1 MICKINKMWRSP
13 LYAIYCSLFTIMML
27 SSCYSD
33 DSSIATELLP
43 DITINGLAENGYT
56 IISYSDNYLDITAD
70 VKTGYP
76 ESELTYRWYLID
88 KTAEYEVRDEDNLY
102 ERELIG
108 EGKSLHYNVR
118 LVPGEY
124 EVVIEVSAANGYT
137 VSKKTE
143 LFVTTQFSEGYYILK
158 ETADGNTELDLCN
171 PAAMLY
177 LENCL
182 TTVHGKPF
190 EGAPEAV
197 STTISQGYIDDE
209 TNLMSASNIVTV
221 TTKNRE
227 IHVMRT
233 SDLKEI
239 MNNNNI
245 LFTKFESDEIPYS
258 IVQCM
263 WCNIMIT
270 NKGVRSQYQSSLDMQ
285 ESGRYGITNGIQTD
299 RYVAYERRSYCMF
312 LWDPY
317 TKNVVCC
324 DYNGTARQGTKEV
337 NNLSTMSSYDCLQ
350 IGYCE
355 ANKNIV
361 YVLRQKT
368 GMVWVMTITA
378 NIGSGWQMQQLKPI
392 KAFAPHVS
400 NSSIYS
406 VCATEATLLYG
417 ISDNKLWAY
426 DFENNL
432 EKEIIPSGITAD
444 ETLCYISDQYVGSK
458 ANSYIIIGTE
468 KGGNYILRFYKN
480 FGGQPDGEALFT
492 VSGKGHVRG
501 IRYTT
506 NDFSQSYNQG
516 ALMD

>member
-1 MICKINKMWRSP
+1 
-13 LYAIYCSLFTIMML
+13 
-27 SSCYSD
+27 
-33 DSSIATELLP
+33 
-43 DITINGLAENGYT
+43 
-56 IISYSDNYLDITAD
+56 
-70 VKTGYP
+70 
-76 ESELTYRWYLID
+76 
-88 KTAEYEVRDEDNLY
+88 
-102 ERELIG
+102 
-108 EGKSLHYNVR
+108 
-118 LVPGEY
+118 
-124 EVVIEVSAANGYT
+124 
-137 VSKKTE
+137 
-143 LFVTTQFSEGYYILK
+143 
-158 ETADGNTELDLCN
+158 
-171 PAAMLY
+171 
-177 LENCL
+177 
-182 TTVHGKPF
+182 
-190 EGAPEAV
+190 
-197 STTISQGYIDDE
+197 
-209 TNLMSASNIVTV
+209 
-221 TTKNRE
+221 
-227 IHVMRT
+227 
-233 SDLKEI
+233 
-239 MNNNNI
+239 
-245 LFTKFESDEIPYS
+245 
-258 IVQCM
+258 
-263 WCNIMIT
+263 
-270 NKGVRSQYQSSLDMQ
+270 
-285 ESGRYGITNGIQTD
+285 
-299 RYVAYERRSYCMF
+299 
-312 LWDPY
+312 
-317 TKNVVCC
+317 
-324 DYNGTARQGTKEV
+324 
-337 NNLSTMSSYDCLQ
+337 MSSYDCLQ
-350 IGYCE
+350 LGYCE

-506 NDFSQSYNQG
+506 NDSSQSYNQG